1 MSPTKTEGQFQTTGY
16 KPQQAAGPVETP
28 VMKVLRDRSIVYKG
42 LCSNCEKL
50 ETCSYPSTT
59 SETWFCE
66 EYSYARPEKSAVIIT
81 EHEEEQQ
88 AETLKGLCMNCEL
101 RDTCKFPKPAGGVW
115 FCGEY
120 Q

>member
-1 MSPTKTEGQFQTTGY
+1 MSPTKTEEQFQTTAH
-16 KPQQAAGPVETP
+16 KPQHAADLIETRG
-28 VMKVLRDRSIVYKG
+28 MRVLRDRSIVYKG

-50 ETCSYPSTT
+50 ESCTYPSTT
-59 SETWFCE
+59 SDTWFCE
-66 EYSYARPEKSAVIIT
+66 EYSYAKPEKATAIST
-81 EHEEEQQ
+81 EEEQQ
-88 AETLKGLCMNCEL
+88 LPETVTGLCMNCEL